1 MNERDGLVL
10 NHALGAI
17 ADGVILTKVFK
28 SE

>member
-1 MNERDGLVL
+1 MNERDGLFL

-17 ADGVILTKVFK
+17 AEGVSFTKVFK